1 MKVITFGELML
12 RLAPEGF
19 KRFVQSDK
27 FCVTFGG
34 AEANVSVALSN
45 WGIDSAFVSKM
56 PAHEI
61 GQLAVDSLRRYGV
74 DTSKIVRGGYR
85 IGTYYCEKGASQRT
99 SKVIY
104 DRANSAFSL
113 SEFEEYDFDSV
124 LQPGNI
130 LTVEYNFALIRSID
144 SRK

>member
-12 RLAPEGF
+12 RFAPEGF

-61 GQLAVDSLRRYGV
+61 GQLAVHLVYFKVWDS
-74 DTSKIVRGGYR
+74 
-85 IGTYYCEKGASQRT
+85 
-99 SKVIY
+99 
-104 DRANSAFSL
+104 
-113 SEFEEYDFDSV
+113 
-124 LQPGNI
+124 
-130 LTVEYNFALIRSID
+130 NFAFGRI
-144 SRK
+144 SR